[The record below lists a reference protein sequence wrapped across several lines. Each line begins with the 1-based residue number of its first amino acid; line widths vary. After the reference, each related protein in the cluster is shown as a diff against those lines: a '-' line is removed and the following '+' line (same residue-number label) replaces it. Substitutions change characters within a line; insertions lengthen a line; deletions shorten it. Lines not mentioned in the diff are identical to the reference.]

1 MTGNEAGAETWRCQ
15 LIRLLDPV
23 NSNSATAKH
32 NKEVARD
39 ARKNAAAG
47 LAHECMTGAL
57 KCMIKE
63 PYDKAYEELTSILVR
78 GAELGW
84 SLWAQKMR
92 FEVLGLQSL
101 QQLMQTDRLRFDSES
116 EYLQA
121 DRLNSTALDKHQKA
135 LDGVPIALVVSP
147 VVVAI
152 GTADGTEYDLRRVW
166 KNATVLIDD

>member
-1 MTGNEAGAETWRCQ
+1 VTGNEAGAEAWRCQ

-23 NSNSATAKH
+23 NSNSAAAKH
-32 NKEVARD
+32 NKELARD

-47 LAHECMTGAL
+47 LAQECVAEAL
-57 KCMIKE
+57 TLMIKK
-63 PYDKAYEELTSILVR
+63 PNDTACEELTGIFVR

-84 SLWAQKMR
+84 SLWTQKMR
-92 FEVLGLQSL
+92 FEVLGLHSL
-101 QQLMQTDRLRFDSES
+101 QQLMQTDSLRFDSKS

-135 LDGVPIALVVSP
+135 LDGVPVALVVSP
-147 VVVAI
+147 AVVAI